1 VLRTMRNVEGG
12 QARSSKKVDAH
23 ELITRTRVTEFE
35 GRSYIDVVL
44 RLRRDSCCCGPLVPF
59 VALQSLSFI
68 LANTGCMDDYEIQ
81 DLSVVVNERDGRKL
95 AGVQVWR
102 ERQQRS

>member
-35 GRSYIDVVL
+35 GRSYISMSSYGCDETPAAV
-44 RLRRDSCCCGPLVPF
+44 GPSF
-59 VALQSLSFI
+59 RSSLFNLFHSSSPTLDAWMTMKFR
-68 LANTGCMDDYEIQ
+68 T
-81 DLSVVVNERDGRKL
+81 SP
-95 AGVQVWR
+95 
-102 ERQQRS
+102 